1 MVSSSLS
8 SWDAMESAQVDSLL
22 VSLLK
27 DNAVGEKIYEEL
39 VEAGIEVLYDDR
51 KETAGVKFA
60 DADLIG
66 IPIRIT
72 LGNRSYKEGKV
83 EVKYRRSGEE
93 TSYSIEGLVDEI
105 KKEIEKE
112 TKKINDNIVEKEW
125 KKN

>member
-1 MVSSSLS
+1 M
-8 SWDAMESAQVDSLL
+8 
-22 VSLLK
+22 K
-27 DNAVGEKIYEEL
+27 DNAVEEKIYEEL